1 MLTLQKAW
9 ALTGRDADVSDS
21 HLCGRVLV
29 SGRPCVFQ
37 GATEACFSLSEPESL
52 SLSGMLAPLT
62 IDGSHSHSPR
72 NLQTYKNSTYNLGI
86 YTPSDVC
93 HRFSRGF

>member
-1 MLTLQKAW
+1 M
-9 ALTGRDADVSDS
+9 
-21 HLCGRVLV
+21 
-29 SGRPCVFQ
+29 FQ
-37 GATEACFSLSEPESL
+37 GATEACFSLSEAESL

-93 HRFSRGF
+93 HRFSRASRVCSEPSYVMGCCLAVS